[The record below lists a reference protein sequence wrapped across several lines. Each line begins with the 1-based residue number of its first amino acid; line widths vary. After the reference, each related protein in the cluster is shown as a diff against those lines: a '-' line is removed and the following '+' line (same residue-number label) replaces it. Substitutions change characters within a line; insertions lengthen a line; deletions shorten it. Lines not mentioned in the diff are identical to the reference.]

1 MNYTIDTHSAVKIL
15 EEASFNEKQA
25 EAIVRIVT
33 TSLSQNFAKI
43 EAITKETTTMAEV
56 VNNTKEK
63 LEGAATKEFVR
74 NEIQSVR
81 TEIQSVRID
90 LESVRTE
97 IQSTKAE
104 TLKWMFGMFFV
115 FSSAQLGIL
124 MIILKSFFK
133 GVGGV

>member
-25 EAIVRIVT
+25 EAIVKIVT
-33 TSLSQNFAKI
+33 ASLSQNVAKI
-43 EAITKETTTMAEV
+43 ESITKETAAIAES

-63 LEGAATKEFVR
+63 LECVATKEFVR
-74 NEIQSVR
+74 N
-81 TEIQSVRID
+81 
-90 LESVRTE
+90 E

-133 GVGGV
+133 DVGGV

>member
-25 EAIVRIVT
+25 EAIVKIVT
-33 TSLSQNFAKI
+33 VSLSQNVAKI
-43 EAITKETTTMAEV
+43 EAITKETTTIAEV

-63 LEGAATKEFVR
+63 LEGVATKEFVR

-81 TEIQSVRID
+81 TEIQ
-90 LESVRTE
+90 SVRTE

>member
-33 TSLSQNFAKI
+33 VSLSQSVAKI

-56 VNNTKEK
+56 VNSTKEK

-81 TEIQSVRID
+81 TEIQ
-90 LESVRTE
+90 SVRTE

>member
-25 EAIVRIVT
+25 EAIVSVVMKVC
-33 TSLSQNFAKI
+33 FA
-43 EAITKETTTMAEV
+43 
-56 VNNTKEK
+56 NSEK
-63 LEGAATKEFVR
+63 ALATKEFVR
-74 NEIQSVR
+74 NEIQSLRNEVQTVRVDLESVR
-81 TEIQSVRID
+81 TEIQSTKAEIQSVRTEIQ
-90 LESVRTE
+90 SVRTE

>member
-1 MNYTIDTHSAVKIL
+1 MNYTIDTHSAGKIL

-25 EAIVRIVT
+25 EAIVKIVT
-33 TSLSQNFAKI
+33 ASLSQNFAKI
-43 EAITKETTTMAEV
+43 EEITKETTTMAEV

-81 TEIQSVRID
+81 TEIQ
-90 LESVRTE
+90 SVRTE

>member
-25 EAIVRIVT
+25 EAIVKIIT
-33 TSLSQNFAKI
+33 FSLSQNVAKI

-56 VNNTKEK
+56 VNSTKEK
-63 LEGAATKEFVR
+63 LEGVATKEFVR
-74 NEIQSVR
+74 SEIQSVR
-81 TEIQSVRID
+81 VE
-90 LESVRTE
+90 LESVRVE